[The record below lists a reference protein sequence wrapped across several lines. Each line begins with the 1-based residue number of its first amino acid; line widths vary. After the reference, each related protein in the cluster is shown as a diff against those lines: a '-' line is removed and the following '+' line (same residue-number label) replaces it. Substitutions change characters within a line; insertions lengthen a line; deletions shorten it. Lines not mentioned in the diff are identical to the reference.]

1 MIKRHI
7 MLWCIGKFIRKR
19 KLSDLGFDNF
29 FCFGIIMIED
39 RRGVVMKMRRYIFIL
54 MALVGILVFPNG
66 VMAADLKLTYNEDWN
81 KCINNTF
88 VLPSYDNDGNIDGN
102 LVVYN
107 SKQLKRESSSSSLN
121 VAKLDLNNKIVYKDK
136 KFEASNVDVSGIDS
150 SNTEGYVVKGKS
162 DILITV
168 YDDDGN
174 IAFKKQYGDE
184 SEENG
189 GIALNSYNSK
199 AEHDGYLI
207 IFEKFSSNSN
217 ADTGYFIMKL
227 DLKGNVVW
235 TKQADWF
242 LSLEHMLLVRQS
254 NDIFVFRVNNNSTLI
269 NADAI
274 SNSTRWKK
282 ETGIEINNINYSYD
296 KNGKIDGVVVA
307 GYSDDDYYIGT
318 IIKYDL
324 DGNEIFRSSY
334 DGKDIVS
341 VYIDVAGSYLPDGTY
356 DGYIVTAASSD
367 NRTFLVKYDL
377 NGKKVYEIVYSN
389 NSNIV
394 FKLVNNFDKFGN
406 QNGYLLYS
414 TKLKFRQK
422 EREIETQNETALP
435 GQNDCT
441 NLIIAKYTYDM
452 FPVDKKEAD
461 GGSITVKS
469 DAYPGELVKVNVVVK
484 EGYTLARIIVKDET
498 GKEIELN
505 SDGTFVMPEGKVTVS
520 AIYKRITNP
529 DTVSAAYM
537 VLGIVL
543 LIAVGSLIVIK
554 NKNRDM

>member
-29 FCFGIIMIED
+29 FGFGIIMVED

-54 MALVGILVFPNG
+54 MTLIGILVFPNG

-81 KCINNTF
+81 KCISNTL

-107 SKQLKRESSSSSLN
+107 RKRESSSSSLN

-168 YDDDGN
+168 YDDGN

-207 IFEKFSSNSN
+207 IFEKFSANSN

-242 LSLEHMLLVRQS
+242 LSLEHVLLVRQA

-269 NADAI
+269 NTDAI

-307 GYSDDDYYIGT
+307 EYSDDDYYIGT

-441 NLIIAKYTYDM
+441 NLIIAKYTYDT
-452 FPVDKKEAD
+452 FPVAKKETD
-461 GGSITVKS
+461 GGAITVKS

-498 GKEIELN
+498 GKEIEVN

-520 AIYKRITNP
+520 AVYKRITNP

-543 LIAVGSLIVIK
+543 LIAVGSLIVVK
-554 NKNRDM
+554 QKDNKDM

>member
-1 MIKRHI
+1 M
-7 MLWCIGKFIRKR
+7 
-19 KLSDLGFDNF
+19 KL
-29 FCFGIIMIED
+29 
-39 RRGVVMKMRRYIFIL
+39 KRYIFIL
-54 MALVGILVFPNG
+54 MTLIGVLFLPGSVQAL
-66 VMAADLKLTYNEDWN
+66 DLKLTYNENWN
-81 KCINNTF
+81 ECVDA
-88 VLPSYDNDGNIDGN
+88 VLTLSSYDNAGNVDGN
-102 LVVYN
+102 LVIYN
-107 SKQLKRESSSSSLN
+107 SKQLKQNGNSSGIGI
-121 VAKLDLNNKIVYKDK
+121 AKLDLNNKIVYKDK
-136 KFEASNVDVSGIDS
+136 TFEASNVDVSRIDS
-150 SNTEGYVVKGKS
+150 SNTDGYVVKGAS

-184 SEENG
+184 SEEDG

-207 IFEKFSSNSN
+207 IFEKYFSDSN
-217 ADTGYFIMKL
+217 ADIGYFMIKL
-227 DLKGNVVW
+227 DLKGNIVW
-235 TKQADWF
+235 TKDASEF
-242 LSLEHMLLVRQS
+242 LRLRGVLFVRQA
-254 NDIFVFRVNNNSTLI
+254 NNIFAFRVNNNSTLI
-269 NADAI
+269 NADII
-274 SNSTRWKK
+274 SGSTLWEKDTKININS
-282 ETGIEINNINYSYD
+282 INYSYD

-324 DGNEIFRSSY
+324 NGNEIFRRSY
-334 DGKDIVS
+334 DGKDIAS
-341 VYIDVAGSYLPDGTY
+341 VYIDVAGSYLLDGTY
-356 DGYIVTAASSD
+356 DGYIVTAASDD

-389 NSNIV
+389 NSNIA

-422 EREIETQNETALP
+422 ERKVETQNKVVPSVE
-435 GQNDCT
+435 NDCV
-441 NLIIAKYTYDM
+441 NLIVAKYTYDM
-452 FPVDKKEAD
+452 FPVAKEETS
-461 GGSITVKS
+461 GGTITVKS
-469 DAYPGELVKVNVVVK
+469 DAYPGEMVKVKVLVK
-484 EGYTLARIIVKDET
+484 EGYSLARIIVKDES
-498 GKEIELN
+498 GKEIEVN

-537 VLGIVL
+537 VLGVVL

>member
-1 MIKRHI
+1 MIKSHI

-29 FCFGIIMIED
+29 FGFGIIMIED
-39 RRGVVMKMRRYIFIL
+39 RRGVVMKIRKSIFIL
-54 MALVGILVFPNG
+54 MALIGILVFPNG
-66 VMAADLKLTYNEDWN
+66 VRAADLKLTYNENWN
-81 KCINNTF
+81 KCINNTL

-107 SKQLKRESSSSSLN
+107 RKRESSSSSLN

-184 SEENG
+184 SEEDG
-189 GIALNSYNSK
+189 GFALNSYNSK

-217 ADTGYFIMKL
+217 ADTGYFIIKL

-242 LSLEHMLLVRQS
+242 LSLEHVLLVRQS
-254 NDIFVFRVNNNSTLI
+254 NDIFVFRVNNNSILI

-324 DGNEIFRSSY
+324 NGNEIFRRSY
-334 DGKDIVS
+334 DGKDIAS
-341 VYIDVAGSYLPDGTY
+341 VYIDVAGSYLLDGTY
-356 DGYIVTAASSD
+356 DGYIVTAASDD

-414 TKLKFRQK
+414 TKFQIQEK
-422 EREIETQNETALP
+422 EREIETLTETALP
-435 GQNDCT
+435 GQDGCT
-441 NLIIAKYTYDM
+441 NLIIAKYTYDT
-452 FPVDKKEAD
+452 FPVAKKETD
-461 GGSITVKS
+461 GGAITVKS

-484 EGYTLARIIVKDET
+484 EGYTLARIIVKDEA
-498 GKEIELN
+498 GKEIEVN

-537 VLGIVL
+537 VLAIVL
-543 LIAVGSLIVIK
+543 LIAVGSLIVVK
-554 NKNRDM
+554 QKDNKDM

>member
-1 MIKRHI
+1 M
-7 MLWCIGKFIRKR
+7 
-19 KLSDLGFDNF
+19 KL
-29 FCFGIIMIED
+29 
-39 RRGVVMKMRRYIFIL
+39 KRYIFIL
-54 MALVGILVFPNG
+54 MTLIGVLFLPGSVQAL
-66 VMAADLKLTYNEDWN
+66 DLKLTYNENWN
-81 KCINNTF
+81 ECVDA
-88 VLPSYDNDGNIDGN
+88 VLTLSSYDNAGNVDGN
-102 LVVYN
+102 LVIYN
-107 SKQLKRESSSSSLN
+107 SKQLKQNGNSSGIGI
-121 VAKLDLNNKIVYKDK
+121 AKLDLNNKIVYKDK
-136 KFEASNVDVSGIDS
+136 TFEASNVDVSRIDS
-150 SNTEGYVVKGKS
+150 SNTDGYVVKGAS

-184 SEENG
+184 SEEDG

-207 IFEKFSSNSN
+207 IFEKYFSDSN
-217 ADTGYFIMKL
+217 ADIGYFMIKL
-227 DLKGNVVW
+227 DLKGNIVW
-235 TKQADWF
+235 TKDASEF
-242 LSLEHMLLVRQS
+242 LRLRGVLFVRQA
-254 NDIFVFRVNNNSTLI
+254 NNIFAFRVNNNSTLI
-269 NADAI
+269 NADII
-274 SNSTRWKK
+274 SGSTLWEKDTKININS
-282 ETGIEINNINYSYD
+282 INYSYD

-324 DGNEIFRSSY
+324 NGNEIFRRSY
-334 DGKDIVS
+334 DGKDIAS
-341 VYIDVAGSYLPDGTY
+341 VYIDVAGSYLLDGTY
-356 DGYIVTAASSD
+356 DGYIVTAASDD

-389 NSNIV
+389 NSNIA

-422 EREIETQNETALP
+422 ERKVETQNKVVPSVE
-435 GQNDCT
+435 NDCV
-441 NLIIAKYTYDM
+441 NLIVAKYTYDM
-452 FPVDKKEAD
+452 FPVAKEETS
-461 GGSITVKS
+461 GGTITVKS
-469 DAYPGELVKVNVVVK
+469 DAYPGEMVKVKVLVK
-484 EGYTLARIIVKDET
+484 EGYSLARIIVKDES
-498 GKEIELN
+498 GKEIEVN

-520 AIYKRITNP
+520 AIYKRVTNP

-537 VLGIVL
+537 VLGVVL

>member
-39 RRGVVMKMRRYIFIL
+39 RRGVVMKMKRYIFIL
-54 MALVGILVFPNG
+54 MALIGILVFPNG
-66 VMAADLKLTYNEDWN
+66 VRAADLKLTYNEDWN

-88 VLPSYDNDGNIDGN
+88 VLPIYDNDGNIDGN

-107 SKQLKRESSSSSLN
+107 RKQLKRDSSSSSLN

-136 KFEASNVDVSGIDS
+136 KFEASNVDVSRIDS

-242 LSLEHMLLVRQS
+242 LSLEHVLLVRQS
-254 NDIFVFRVNNNSTLI
+254 NDILLFHVNNGSTLI
-269 NADAI
+269 NADII
-274 SNSTRWKK
+274 SGSTRWKK
-282 ETGIEINNINYSYD
+282 DTGININGINYSYD

-341 VYIDVAGSYLPDGTY
+341 VYIDVAGSYLLDGTY
-356 DGYIVTAASSD
+356 DGYIVTAASDD

-389 NSNIV
+389 NSNIA

-422 EREIETQNETALP
+422 ERKVETQTETALP

-441 NLIIAKYTYDM
+441 NLIIAKYTYDT
-452 FPVDKKEAD
+452 FPVAKKETD
-461 GGSITVKS
+461 GGAITVKS

-484 EGYTLARIIVKDET
+484 EGYTLARIIVKDEA
-498 GKEIELN
+498 GKEIEVN

>member
-1 MIKRHI
+1 